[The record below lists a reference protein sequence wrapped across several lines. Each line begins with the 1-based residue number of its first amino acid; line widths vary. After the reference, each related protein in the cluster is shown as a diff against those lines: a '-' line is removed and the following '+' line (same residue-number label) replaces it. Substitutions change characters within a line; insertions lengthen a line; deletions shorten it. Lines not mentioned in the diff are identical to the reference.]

1 TIEGGEATGDEDW
14 LWSVT
19 GPFGLRLCRGCGS
32 VLVVVLWL
40 VGSRRRARFV
50 YWSADFGFGFVTFA
64 LLLFWALLAFRGSGV
79 GWVSASQWNDLLFF
93 SCEEVTSF
101 LSVGGL
107 NWVDECPR
115 CGLAVVVLI
124 SLVSMKLAFL
134 PVGVAVGDFGR
145 ISLPVSM
152 MLSDVY
158 SFYRKAWWVSLW
170 NRGSSV

>member
-1 TIEGGEATGDEDW
+1 M
-14 LWSVT
+14 
-19 GPFGLRLCRGCGS
+19 
-32 VLVVVLWL
+32 
-40 VGSRRRARFV
+40 
-50 YWSADFGFGFVTFA
+50 
-64 LLLFWALLAFRGSGV
+64 
-79 GWVSASQWNDLLFF
+79 ASQWNDLLFF

-124 SLVSMKLAFL
+124 SLVSVKLAFL
-134 PVGVAVGDFGR
+134 PVGVAVGDFGC

-158 SFYRKAWWVSLW
+158 SFYRKAWAMLPLFGLSSPGISRCSAGFASLFW
-170 NRGSSV
+170 ANDSGDISVVRRHM